1 MQPQHADTV
10 LAVEEF
16 CFRIID
22 LIAADVAIV
31 KPQASLFERLG
42 WQGWRALERVIRYA
56 HAAGLLVLLDAKRGD
71 IADTATA
78 YAQAYLTTD
87 SSCSVDAITVNP
99 YLGPESLAP
108 FVIEAEKADRG
119 IVVLVRNSNPDSSV
133 YQAAETPAGP
143 FFSVVASSLAKWQ
156 DRLAGAKTGWSAL
169 GVTVAA
175 THSEDTERIRLALPH
190 ALFLVLGYGEQGA
203 SARAAVR
210 GFRRG
215 PAGLEG
221 GIVSSSRP
229 ILFPGMPSDASAGRW
244 EQEVGDA
251 LARATH
257 ELGAAVA

>member
-1 MQPQHADTV
+1 MAGFGDRVIERTRALGHPLCVGLDPYLERIPSLFRRGGMQPQHADTV

-156 DRLAGAKTGWSAL
+156 DRLAGAKT
-169 GVTVAA
+169 VAGQ
-175 THSEDTERIRLALPH
+175 P
-190 ALFLVLGYGEQGA
+190 
-203 SARAAVR
+203 
-210 GFRRG
+210 
-215 PAGLEG
+215 
-221 GIVSSSRP
+221 
-229 ILFPGMPSDASAGRW
+229 
-244 EQEVGDA
+244 
-251 LARATH
+251 
-257 ELGAAVA
+257 